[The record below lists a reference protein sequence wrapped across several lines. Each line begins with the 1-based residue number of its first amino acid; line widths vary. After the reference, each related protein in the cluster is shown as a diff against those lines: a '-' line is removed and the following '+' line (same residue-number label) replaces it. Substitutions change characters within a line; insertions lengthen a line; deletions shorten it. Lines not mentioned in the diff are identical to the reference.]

1 MHYVWIFKFLI
12 QFIILFYM
20 KMMMQRYFLL
30 FICLFATIQLLFAQN
45 NNCSQPIADFV
56 FQQQRTRVAQ
66 PFNEAERLSRAIQV
80 INMHCLSSVQ
90 VRSLAETFRDDDAR
104 LEFAKAAYLR
114 VFDVANFYEVYNAFS
129 YFSTVFRLH
138 DFVLL
143 QRGGLVSTPN
153 NPSAPVIN
161 FPNLIYPNYEG
172 YVGRRNCNL
181 PMNPHEFN
189 LMAQEIVSINVETTR
204 LNRLNTVAN
213 NYCLSV
219 EQAMKFSS
227 LLDNEDNRF
236 IFLKN
241 AFNRI
246 FDVGNYTQATQVFR
260 NRPNQ
265 EQWLIYL
272 RGQGINTNNPTG
284 TQEPICEVTS
294 DDFNDISNRIRNI
307 SFDSERLST
316 AKSILRIKKCFTTAQ
331 IMQLGKHFR
340 FKNSTMDFVKFAY
353 DFTIDVSEYYKV
365 ADIFTFS
372 SDKEELMKFIETKR

>member
-1 MHYVWIFKFLI
+1 MI
-12 QFIILFYM
+12 
-20 KMMMQRYFLL
+20 QRYFSL
-30 FICLFATIQLLFAQN
+30 CLVILATLQLLSAQN
-45 NNCSQPIADFV
+45 NNCPQPISDFV
-56 FQQQRTRVAQ
+56 FQQQRSRVAQ
-66 PFNEAERLSRAIQV
+66 PFNENERLSRATQV

-90 VRSLAETFRDDDAR
+90 VRGLAETFRDDDAR

-143 QRGGLVSTPN
+143 QRGGAINTPN
-153 NPSAPVIN
+153 NPNPSTPLVN
-161 FPNLIYPNYEG
+161 FPNLMYPSYEG

-181 PMNPHEFN
+181 PMNPHDFN
-189 LMAQEIVSINVETTR
+189 LMAQEIVSMNVEATR
-204 LNRLNTVAN
+204 LSRLNTVAT

-219 EQAMKFSS
+219 EQAMKFAS
-227 LLDNEDNRF
+227 LLDSEDNRF
-236 IFLKN
+236 IFLRN

-265 EQWLIYL
+265 EQWLVYL
-272 RGQGINTNNPTG
+272 RGQGIDVNNPTG
-284 TQEPICEVTS
+284 TQEPVCEVTAE
-294 DDFNDISNRIRNI
+294 DFNDINNRLRNI

-316 AKSILRIKKCFTTAQ
+316 AKSILRIKRCFTTSQ

-340 FKNSTMDFVKFAY
+340 FRNSVMDFVKFAY

-365 ADIFTFS
+365 ADVFTFS